1 MMREYDKCRF
11 CKWYS
16 IYDGC
21 TNGYCYNKQYFEA
34 DERKIIEKA
43 EESGMSVA
51 DIIALMN
58 LGE

>member
-1 MMREYDKCRF
+1 MREYDKCYF
-11 CKWYS
+11 CKN
-16 IYDGC
+16 YDLYEGC
-21 TNGYCYNKQYFEA
+21 EVPYCYNKQYFEA

-58 LGE
+58 LEG